1 MQPIHDLL
9 YVLSNAFLLPTLLGT
24 LAAFGYGTYVV
35 GQFLSEV
42 ADHRANRALLAK
54 FFAGPPTQARFGE
67 FEWRGY
73 FARFHKAMEQYRDF
87 PAMAEKSVAD
97 MEHEMSARVE
107 RLGIMAKAGPML
119 GLIGTL
125 IPLQPALAG
134 LARGDMQAM
143 GANLQIGF
151 TTTVLGLLA
160 GGTCYAIGTVMKNW
174 FQQYVTDLNFLLA
187 LWAPASA
194 EVSNDE
200 SLQPPVAETGVNGLG
215 MAPVRQTNR
224 R

>member
-42 ADHRANRALLAK
+42 ADHRANRAQLAK
-54 FFAGPPTQARFGE
+54 FFAGPPTQARYFE
-67 FEWRGY
+67 FAWRGY
-73 FARFHKAMEQYRDF
+73 FARFRKALEEHREF
-87 PAMAEKSVAD
+87 PAMVEKTVAD

-107 RLGIMAKAGPML
+107 RLGIMSKAGPML

-151 TTTVLGLLA
+151 TTTVLGLLV
-160 GGTCYAIGTVMKNW
+160 GGTCYAIGVVMKNW

-187 LWAPASA
+187 LWAPASTG
-194 EVSNDE
+194 VSNDE
-200 SLQPPVAETGVNGLG
+200 SLQPATVEASRNGLG
-215 MAPVRQTNR
+215 VAQVRQTPVR
-224 R
+224 